1 MCRSGTEEEL
11 TELMELLHD
20 IITYED
26 DYNTKKESEKRAAQQ
41 KKDQEKL
48 IGERLRKAAMERLS
62 SIFDFDCVN

>member
-62 SIFDFDCVN
+62 SIFDCVN